1 MSCNVGHVAKNVAL
15 CCTAL
20 HALRGATPG
29 RLTASAKESG
39 GNEFFQFP
47 VAVLWPLE
55 LQFAKK
61 PRFITMLGSHR
72 WEPRFLAP
80 WCRFLIE

>member
-1 MSCNVGHVAKNVAL
+1 MLQKMLHYVARRCMPLAE
-15 CCTAL
+15 
-20 HALRGATPG
+20 RRPG
-29 RLTASAKESG
+29 DSPQSAEESG

-47 VAVLWPLE
+47 VAGLWPLE

-72 WEPRFLAP
+72 RESRFLARQ
-80 WCRFLIE
+80 CGFLIE